1 MDSKKILESVE
12 RSIQI
17 ELIRKSDEIILQRL
31 DEFKKSLLK
40 KRAEI
45 VAQTMAELEIT
56 ISENVPDGNISIQIN
71 MGGDKNVQKLLVPK
85 KLPISC
91 KT

>member
-17 ELIRKSDEIILQRL
+17 ELIRKSDEIILQQL
-31 DEFKKSLLK
+31 DEFKKTLLK

-45 VAQTMAELEIT
+45 VTQMMAELEIT
-56 ISENVPDGNISIQIN
+56 ISENVPSSNISIQIN
-71 MGGDKNVQKLLVPK
+71 MGGNKNV
-85 KLPISC
+85 
-91 KT
+91 

>member
-56 ISENVPDGNISIQIN
+56 VSENVPDGNISIQIN

>member
-71 MGGDKNVQKLLVPK
+71 MGGNKNV
-85 KLPISC
+85 
-91 KT
+91 

>member
-17 ELIRKSDEIILQRL
+17 ELIRKSDEIILQQL

-56 ISENVPDGNISIQIN
+56 VSENVPDGNISIQIN
-71 MGGDKNVQKLLVPK
+71 MGGNKNV
-85 KLPISC
+85 
-91 KT
+91 

>member
-17 ELIRKSDEIILQRL
+17 ELIRKSDEIILQQL

-71 MGGDKNVQKLLVPK
+71 MGGNRNV
-85 KLPISC
+85 
-91 KT
+91 

>member
-17 ELIRKSDEIILQRL
+17 ELIRKSDGIILQRL

-71 MGGDKNVQKLLVPK
+71 MGGNKNV
-85 KLPISC
+85 
-91 KT
+91 